1 MMNEFLI
8 EEKRIETKSFSHEMF
23 LISKTRLAKFK
34 NLNINCLESNLR
46 STNDNIKVSGYISS
60 SSKRISEQEKE

>member
-1 MMNEFLI
+1 MNEFLI
-8 EEKRIETKSFSHEMF
+8 EEKRIETKSFSHAMF
-23 LISKTRLAKFK
+23 LISKTILAKFM
-34 NLNINCLESNLR
+34 NTNINCLESNLR